1 MTHKYFRYAATSLL
15 SMVIGLTATTV
26 VAADP
31 GVTDTKIVLGSVTPV
46 SGPASLLGKAHM
58 LSLIHI

>member
-26 VAADP
+26 VAAD
-31 GVTDTKIVLGSVTPV
+31 
-46 SGPASLLGKAHM
+46 